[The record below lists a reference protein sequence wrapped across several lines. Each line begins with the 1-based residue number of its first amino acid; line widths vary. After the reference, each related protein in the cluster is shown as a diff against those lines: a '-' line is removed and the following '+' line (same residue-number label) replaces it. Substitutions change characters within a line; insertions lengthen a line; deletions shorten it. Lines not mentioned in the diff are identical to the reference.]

1 MSGAEI
7 DAPHEHFVD
16 DYSMV
21 NVVRSDSLMN
31 FDNHGFANQTNEI
44 QIILETTTS
53 AISCKEIINEFTLND
68 EQTRAFMIIS
78 SHLDGKSFLKKSKSK
93 ESCSFHDPYSYSFA
107 DDVQEQLIMC
117 VPSAGDT
124 GKSQL
129 ISAFT
134 RYFAMTKQ
142 SHKLRKLAPTVI
154 AATNIDGMT
163 IHSFLKDSRKVP
175 KKRISKPGD
184 SSIENEWRHIQ
195 YILIDEISM
204 VGLRLLAR
212 LHEILTIAKRSDP
225 SISFGSLNI
234 VFFGD
239 FMQYAP
245 VLDKA

>member
-53 AISCKEIINEFTLND
+53 AIS
-68 EQTRAFMIIS
+68 

-93 ESCSFHDPYSYSFA
+93 ESCSFHDSYSYSFA